1 MPHRWDTVRA
11 EVEFLY
17 RSNMDGHSA
26 KPVRFC
32 RVAGLCL
39 QRPIMGRRRWQ
50 ILALIG
56 MSLVGVAFGIWL
68 FRTSFT
74 ILGCLYI
81 GVFLWRAQQC
91 AVWLIAPA
99 RAPSDVTPPL
109 NSWWQRLLLSVVCFL
124 GAAVCAIGVYVW
136 RWWPEEWQAGLVFV
150 LFGLLVLAPVTI

>member
-1 MPHRWDTVRA
+1 M
-11 EVEFLY
+11 EFLY
-17 RSNMDGHSA
+17 RSDVDGHSA

-32 RVAGLCL
+32 CVVSQDCAFKGQL
-39 QRPIMGRRRWQ
+39 MGRRRWQ

-81 GVFLWRAQQC
+81 GVFLWRAQQF

-136 RWWPEEWQAGLVFV
+136 RWWPEE
-150 LFGLLVLAPVTI
+150 